1 MHRDKTLEEGRLL
14 RLEEMKRYRVSKG
27 EPDIRDWEVV
37 TKDRRKVGKVHD
49 LIVDTST
56 MKVRYLDVIVS
67 SKFLEAPS
75 DSHVLIPIA
84 GATLDDDD
92 NRVYLDDVA
101 TSHLASLPPYDHR
114 RITRDYETSIAGLF
128 SAAMERG
135 VADVQAATA
144 PPAAPVESA
153 DYYDAPRFEEKR
165 FWGRRRI
172 AREDQPYLAPA
183 EEELRDEP
191 LPDLPPDLRGR

>member
-1 MHRDKTLEEGRLL
+1 MHREKTVEEGRLL

-37 TKDRRKVGKVHD
+37 TRDHRKVGKVHD

-92 NRVYLDDVA
+92 NRVYLDEVA
-101 TSHLASLPPYDHR
+101 TSHLSSLPPYDHR

-128 SAAMERG
+128 SAAVERG
-135 VADVQAATA
+135 AAAMSQPVT
-144 PPAAPVESA
+144 PPAPQPETA

-165 FWGRRRI
+165 FWGRRRV
-172 AREDQPYLAPA
+172 AREDQPYLTPA
-183 EEELRDEP
+183 EEEIRDEP